1 VRDVRLDLLLI
12 GFGHVGRRFVRLL
25 AERRADLVREFD
37 LDARVVGIATR
48 RHGAALATTGIDAV
62 GAADLVEGGQSLSVL
77 HDARLG
83 PPPATGVELIAVAAN
98 AGLATGRSVMVE
110 TTPLDIVDGQP
121 ATDHIRAAM
130 RSGMHVV
137 SANKGPVAF
146 AHRELAVL
154 ANRFGVRYRFE
165 GAVMDGIPVFNLVRE
180 TMPAVRILGFR
191 GVVNSTTNYIISAL
205 EDGAEFDAALAEMQ
219 RQGIAEADPS
229 YDVDGWDAA
238 TKVAALVNVL
248 MDGVVTPRDV
258 ARDGIRALTGERVRE
273 VVARGRRVRLVA
285 SASRAA
291 GEVEARV
298 RVEELAEGD
307 PLAQLRGMS
316 NALLLDTDLLG
327 RVGIVQ
333 LDGGLTQTAY
343 ALLSDLIAIRRGVPS
358 GRSEGETP
366 AERPAS
372 G

>member
-1 VRDVRLDLLLI
+1 MRGVRLDLLLI

-25 AERRADLVREFD
+25 DERRADLVRDFA

-48 RHGAALATTGIDAV
+48 RHGAALATTGLDAV
-62 GAADLVEGGQSLSVL
+62 GAADLVEGGESLSVL
-77 HDARLG
+77 HDARFG
-83 PPPATGVELIAVAAN
+83 PPPSTGLELIDTAAA
-98 AGLATGRSVMVE
+98 AGLERGAGVMVE

-137 SANKGPVAF
+137 SANKGPVA
-146 AHRELAVL
+146 LA
-154 ANRFGVRYRFE
+154 
-165 GAVMDGIPVFNLVRE
+165 VRE
-180 TMPAVRILGFR
+180 TMPAVRVLGFR

-205 EDGAEFDAALAEMQ
+205 EDGADFDTALAEMQ

-273 VVARGRRVRLVA
+273 AMTRERRVRLVA
-285 SASRAA
+285 SASRA
-291 GEVEARV
+291 GGVVETSV

-316 NALLLDTDLLG
+316 NALFLDTDLLG

-343 ALLSDLIAIRRGVPS
+343 ALASDLIAIRR
-358 GRSEGETP
+358 RL
-366 AERPAS
+366 A
-372 G
+372 

>member
-1 VRDVRLDLLLI
+1 MRGVRLDLLLI

-25 AERRADLVREFD
+25 DERRADLVRDFA

-48 RHGAALATTGIDAV
+48 RHGAALATTGLDAV
-62 GAADLVEGGQSLSVL
+62 GAADLVEGGESLSVL
-77 HDARLG
+77 HDARFG
-83 PPPATGVELIAVAAN
+83 PPPSTGLELIDTAAA
-98 AGLATGRSVMVE
+98 AGLERGAGVMVE

-137 SANKGPVAF
+137 SANKGPVAL
-146 AHRELAVL
+146 AHRELAAL
-154 ANRFGVRYRFE
+154 ATRTGVHYRFE

-180 TMPAVRILGFR
+180 TMPAVRVLGFR

-205 EDGAEFDAALAEMQ
+205 EDGADFDAALAEMQ

-273 VVARGRRVRLVA
+273 AMTRERRVRLVA
-285 SASRAA
+285 SASRA
-291 GEVEARV
+291 GGVVETSV

-316 NALLLDTDLLG
+316 NALFLDTDLLG

-343 ALLSDLIAIRRGVPS
+343 ALASDLIAIRR
-358 GRSEGETP
+358 RL
-366 AERPAS
+366 A
-372 G
+372 